1 MIRQSRRKATT
12 STAVADKTKTT
23 TISPLRWYGCF
34 VLLENNA
41 ET

>member
-1 MIRQSRRKATT
+1 MIRRWSRKATT
-12 STAVADKTKTT
+12 STAVADKTKTA

-41 ET
+41 GT